1 MAWATVIVSD
11 EQVQYR
17 VAGACGCDEHQS
29 IDAQVDYRLRDDLAW
44 IGSGLGEVG
53 LVAGGPVD
61 PEHARALM
69 DGAHPSEIDDKTKK
83 LKVLL
88 APKQAMAPE
97 ARVAAAPF
105 VATVRGVAEAAGIT
119 PAEVFASRGGAE
131 RFARLERGL
140 LRDGDAHT
148 IPINDLE
155 ELAGGVRKD
164 VPVPGLDAI
173 YPAEALES
181 AREHRDKRVTVG
193 IRGIDVVL
201 DLPKSVSVLH
211 ALADPQTSKAIEA
224 EYLAAV
230 GETVTALESWASYGV
245 SGHHGDGKTAQR
257 VDSSGFIGWSML
269 HRTARPV
276 GGVPGDPHL
285 HAHAVLAHMVKCVDG
300 ENGTWRAPGSGGRDI
315 HRHVPAAGQL
325 VRARVRA
332 RLSERFGVTWQYEEV
347 SKSWEV
353 AGIPVEL
360 RAEFSRR
367 HEQIIKAGPAASAA
381 EQRVVAARLAEK
393 RPETE
398 TVADIR
404 ATWRTRA
411 ETVVGDVDAVIAAA
425 MPGRGPTEPVTGP
438 DGPDLGPTTGPT
450 AGPAAA
456 EATARGKVTDGE
468 QLLEQRVADV
478 AARVWDP
485 ETGLTANTKAV
496 TRAQVLAA
504 VAGACPDGV
513 SGHQELE
520 ELTDLVIAAGPVLP
534 VAEVHASHHHNTQR
548 WTTLDIVDAE
558 RTVLAGA
565 TDRLDTGHA
574 QVSGAQAEASITAW
588 QERTALEL
596 SGEQRAAVIRLTTTG
611 HGVDAL
617 IGVAGAGKTTIM
629 AAARQIWDDASITVN
644 GAATAAVAAQG
655 LHTGAGISS
664 VTIAS
669 VLTNLNQ
676 GGQLPGGVLVVD
688 EAAMVDDRHLA
699 RLTTAAESSGTK
711 LVLIGDPL
719 QLRAIGVGGVFAA
732 VHQSVGG
739 LLLEENRR
747 QSDQVERAALATWRD
762 GARRSALATLAG
774 DGRVHVTPTPA
785 ETLAEMAGAWIGAT
799 EPATGPHERIGAVL
813 LMAARTV
820 DVDTLNA
827 LVRAH
832 QRQIGALG
840 DDVTF
845 ELGAKLGGHR
855 VVFAPGDLV
864 RIRHNDYRHKRSRGA
879 EPDVLNGYRG
889 VAQGV
894 DPVRGVLVE
903 WTRPDP
909 HATDGAQ
916 LVERAWVSPVQIGA
930 GHLSHGYA
938 LTVAAA
944 QGITCDQAL
953 LYGANADAHV
963 LYPGLS
969 RARTRTDLWIP
980 ATIETEQVRAALGRP
995 GTPEQQLAR
1004 VVAALGNEVEDDRPD
1019 TLITPQL
1026 LRPATTT
1033 AGPAVAPA
1041 ASAPVAKA
1049 SSPDVREA
1057 LERLSAR
1064 LQAPLVDAGEQERMN
1079 AQTPDPARRP
1089 YGRVATAKLPERLAE
1104 AAGAHAKAQAHAVER
1119 RAHLDQ
1125 VTAGLQART
1134 ETKLAQLREQ
1144 LARVDEHAQAAGEHT
1159 RQAALA
1165 RAQAAEVNAQINQR
1179 SRTAQGL
1186 REQASKP
1193 LAVFSRA
1200 RLNTQAQEVEA
1211 QIQALRVTLN
1221 AHRAQAGHH
1230 EQGAATAQREAAQ
1243 AGWDV
1248 QINPGESTEQG
1259 LNRLAGG
1266 LRGID
1271 DFYLSNARMEAT
1283 MAERAV
1289 AKAAKAVPAIQDE
1302 IALRTAMTPTQA
1314 GHDDMR
1320 RSRAQAEA
1328 AAAAKAAADETAE
1341 ESAGLQRR
1349 RREERHRPP
1358 SHYRDGPSRGFG
1370 R

>member
-1 MAWATVIVSD
+1 
-11 EQVQYR
+11 
-17 VAGACGCDEHQS
+17 
-29 IDAQVDYRLRDDLAW
+29 
-44 IGSGLGEVG
+44 
-53 LVAGGPVD
+53 
-61 PEHARALM
+61 
-69 DGAHPSEIDDKTKK
+69 
-83 LKVLL
+83 
-88 APKQAMAPE
+88 
-97 ARVAAAPF
+97 
-105 VATVRGVAEAAGIT
+105 
-119 PAEVFASRGGAE
+119 
-131 RFARLERGL
+131 
-140 LRDGDAHT
+140 
-148 IPINDLE
+148 
-155 ELAGGVRKD
+155 
-164 VPVPGLDAI
+164 
-173 YPAEALES
+173 
-181 AREHRDKRVTVG
+181 
-193 IRGIDVVL
+193 
-201 DLPKSVSVLH
+201 
-211 ALADPQTSKAIEA
+211 
-224 EYLAAV
+224 
-230 GETVTALESWASYGV
+230 V
-245 SGHHGDGKTAQR
+245 SGHHGDGKTAER

-276 GGVPGDPHL
+276 DGVPGDPHL
-285 HAHAVLAHMVKCVDG
+285 HAHAVLAHMVKCPDG

-332 RLSERFGVTWQYEEV
+332 RLSERFGVTWEFHEA

-353 AGIPVEL
+353 AGIPTEL

-367 HEQIIKAGPAASAA
+367 HEQIIKAGPDASAA

-411 ETVVGDVDAVIAAA
+411 EHIVGDVDQLIAAA
-425 MPGRGPTEPVTGP
+425 MPGPGPTAPTIGP
-438 DGPDLGPTTGPT
+438 SGPDLGPTTGPT
-450 AGPAAA
+450 AAAAA
-456 EATARGKVTDGE
+456 EATARGKVAGGE
-468 QLLEQRVADV
+468 QLLEQRVAQI
-478 AARVWDP
+478 AAWVWDP
-485 ETGLTANTKAV
+485 ESGLTANTKAV

-513 SGHQELE
+513 AGHQELE

-534 VAEVHASHHHNTQR
+534 VAEVHASHHQNTQR
-548 WTTLDIVDAE
+548 WTTQDIVDAE
-558 RTVLAGA
+558 TTVLAGA
-565 TDRLDTGHA
+565 TARLNTGHA

-588 QERTALEL
+588 QERTGLEL
-596 SGEQRAAVIRLTTTG
+596 SVEQRAAVIRLTTTG
-611 HGVDAL
+611 HGIDAL

-629 AAARQIWDDASITVN
+629 AAARQIWEDAGVTVN

-655 LHTGAGISS
+655 LHTGAGITSA
-664 VTIAS
+664 TIAT

-676 GGQLPGGVLVVD
+676 GQGLPGGVLVVD

-699 RLTTAAESSGTK
+699 RLTTAAGKSGTK

-732 VHQSVGG
+732 VHQAVGG

-762 GARRSALATLAG
+762 GARRTALAALAG

-799 EPATGPHERIGAVL
+799 EQVSGPHQRIGAVL
-813 LMAARTV
+813 LMAARTA
-820 DVDTLNA
+820 DVDALNA

-845 ELGAKLGGHR
+845 DLAAKLGGHR

-864 RIRHNDYRHKRSRGA
+864 RVRRNDYRHKRSGGQ

-894 DPVRGVLVE
+894 DLKHGVLVE

-909 HATDGAQ
+909 QDSDGRT
-916 LVERAWVSPVQIGA
+916 LTERAWVSPVQIGA

-944 QGITCDQAL
+944 QGLTCDQAL
-953 LYGANADAHV
+953 LYGANADAHT

-1019 TLITPQL
+1019 TLITPHL

-1033 AGPAVAPA
+1033 AGPTVAPA

-1049 SSPDVREA
+1049 PAPDVREA
-1057 LERLSAR
+1057 MERLAAR

-1079 AQTPDPARRP
+1079 TQTVDPARRP
-1089 YGRVATAKLPERLAE
+1089 YGRVATTKLPERLAE
-1104 AAGAHAKAQAHAVER
+1104 AAQAHTKAQAHATER

-1125 VTAGLQART
+1125 VTAGLRART
-1134 ETKLAQLREQ
+1134 ETKLGELAEL
-1144 LARVDEHAQAAGEHT
+1144 LARVDEHAQAAGEHI
-1159 RQAALA
+1159 RQAGQA
-1165 RAQAAEVNAQINQR
+1165 RAQAAEVNAQINEH

-1186 REQASKP
+1186 REQAGKP

-1221 AHRAQAGHH
+1221 AHRAQAAQH
-1230 EQGAATAQREAAQ
+1230 EQAAQ
-1243 AGWDV
+1243 AAHRQGDQAGRDA
-1248 QINPGESTEQG
+1248 QINPGETTEQG
-1259 LNRLAGG
+1259 LNRLAGQ

-1283 MAERAV
+1283 MADRAV
-1289 AKAAKAVPAIQDE
+1289 TKTAKAVPAIQDE
-1302 IALRTAMTPTQA
+1302 IALRQAMTPTQA

-1320 RSRAQAEA
+1320 RSQATAEA
-1328 AAAAKAAADETAE
+1328 TAAAAKAAADETAE
-1341 ESAGLQRR
+1341 ETAGLQRR

-1358 SHYRDGPSRGFG
+1358 SHHHDGPSRGFG